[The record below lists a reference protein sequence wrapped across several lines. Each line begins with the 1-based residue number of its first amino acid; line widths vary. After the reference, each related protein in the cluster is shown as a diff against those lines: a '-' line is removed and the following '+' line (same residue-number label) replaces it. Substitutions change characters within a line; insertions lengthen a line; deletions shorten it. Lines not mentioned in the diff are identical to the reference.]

1 MSVPGDDPLL
11 DEFRRLQAEPDR
23 KRRGYGL
30 EKLVA
35 RLLRHAHFR
44 VKPNAGIAKPRQTDV
59 VAEGGGHVFLVETKW
74 TTRSSSI
81 AEIDALKA
89 RLENTHSSVVGVLI
103 SIGGFSLNA
112 IEAVGSHR
120 DRPILL
126 FDGKEIEE
134 ACKRDADLRRI
145 LRNKLDAL
153 LLDGEVLVGER
164 LPSRQRGIAS
174 GDPVDGDAYLLMRD
188 GSRVPWIQARGSFS
202 GFTFSPGLNDPDWV
216 PASGA
221 GVTFDLSLSIDTVA
235 DVTHALTELSALGWA
250 TGAGQWSIAQSETN
264 WHGIGPAS
272 LIQALCSWKER
283 YQDAGSIH
291 HTEQVV
297 YQDVCDDGFYT
308 LMLDV
313 DAHNPRLVWRSDMSL
328 QLSGIPLDLD
338 PIRELCRTFDVQA
351 RTRFRPRTDKVLKR
365 VWLRNDSVAV
375 KPVAFMVSDRPEW
388 RPDRQPM
395 VCGLVV
401 KNPYYAGKRRNE
413 LANEMPRPIEET
425 EFLMCDLRSWHQLG
439 KKKLKYSL
447 EFCEWAETSDA
458 LVARVVVDWLDP
470 RGRASGAMTV
480 DRPPRRQQAKRMVRS
495 KRP

>member
-1 MSVPGDDPLL
+1 MSVLSNDPLL
-11 DEFRRLQAEPDR
+11 DEFRGLQAESDH

-35 RLLRHAHFR
+35 RLFRRAHFR
-44 VKPNAGIAKPRQTDV
+44 VKPNAGMAKPRQTDI

-81 AEIDALKA
+81 AEIDSLKA
-89 RLENTHSSVVGVLI
+89 RLGNTHSSVVGVLI
-103 SIGGFSLNA
+103 SISGFSPTA
-112 IEAVGSHR
+112 IEAVGARR
-120 DRPILL
+120 DRPMLL
-126 FDGKEIEE
+126 IEGKDIEE
-134 ACKRDADLRRI
+134 ACKRDADLRLI
-145 LRNKLDAL
+145 LRNRLDAL
-153 LLDGEVLVGER
+153 LLDGDVLVGER

-188 GSRVPWIQARGSFS
+188 GSRVPWIYARGSFS
-202 GFTFSPGLNDPDWV
+202 SFTFSRELNDPDWV
-216 PASGA
+216 AASGA
-221 GVTFDLSLSIDTVA
+221 GVTFDLSLSIRTVA
-235 DVTHALTELSALGWA
+235 DVALALSELSSLGWA

-272 LIQALCSWKER
+272 LVQALLCWKER

-313 DAHNPRLVWRSDMSL
+313 DAYNPRLVWRSDMSL

-351 RTRFRPRTDKVLKR
+351 RTRFRPRTDKMLGR
-365 VWLRNDSVAV
+365 VWLSNKSAEV
-375 KPVAFMVSDRPEW
+375 KPVAFMVSERPE
-388 RPDRQPM
+388 RPPDRQSM

-401 KNPYYAGKRRNE
+401 KNPYYAEKHRNE
-413 LANEMPRPIEET
+413 LADEMPRPVEET
-425 EFLMCDLRSWHQLG
+425 ELLVCDLRSWHQLG
-439 KKKLKYSL
+439 KTLKYRL
-447 EFCEWAETSDA
+447 EMCEWANTSDA

-470 RGRASGAMTV
+470 RDRASGVKTT
-480 DRPPRRQQAKRMVRS
+480 DRSPRRKQTKR
-495 KRP
+495 